1 MLNPGDVLKFVI
13 YRFNQSPFAE
23 HDFVENRHQRVPH
36 VVAEGV
42 FHVVNILRGGSVP
55 DCIQLNYKGV
65 AGH

>member
-1 MLNPGDVLKFVI
+1 MHDVCLILEQLVDALDDI
-13 YRFNQSPFAE
+13 PFAE